1 MQIKKLAK
9 ETLSLF
15 DKRVLEIEQQQAIES
30 KALEKKLQEI
40 EVTNLQDLYR
50 NVTLK
55 ADENRKRLREDLQQF
70 IEELQKL
77 DNELSMTP
85 SMEYRYAAYFAMEQE
100 YFDSVVANLN
110 L

>member
-1 MQIKKLAK
+1 MQIKESAQ
-9 ETLSLF
+9 ETLALF
-15 DKRVLEIEQQQAIES
+15 HKMALEIEQQQAIES
-30 KALEKKLQEI
+30 EALEKKLKEKEI
-40 EVTNLQDLYR
+40 TNLQDLYR

-77 DNELSMTP
+77 NNELSMAP